1 MSDKLFKEFCEAAD
15 KAGISRFDFS
25 VEPQESTADEIN
37 AELLAA
43 LKGVMTWVSN
53 WDCEFKYDPDWP
65 EDEATYL
72 AAIARAEGGA
82 A

>member
-1 MSDKLFKEFCEAAD
+1 MTMDQYGNLDCERKPPAA
-15 KAGISRFDFS
+15 
-25 VEPQESTADEIN
+25 EIN

-82 A
+82 P